1 MHFRYLPIIHILN
14 IFSTTKKLLRCWS
27 FLRVTNNKPPSF
39 LVSSL
44 NLPRHLTNSCFSLSI
59 YFVIRLLKVEI
70 YRQKKK
76 RQFESAHFF
85 LFFISFQIYLVNINS
100 KFYPS
105 QFTRFHFTSVHSHS
119 LSFDFRLSFP
129 IWKCVLF
136 FLNVSLKSWKVS

>member
-85 LFFISFQIYLVNINS
+85 YFSFHFRSILWILIPNFIPPNS
-100 KFYPS
+100 RDS
-105 QFTRFHFTSVHSHS
+105 TSLQFTLIHCPSTFVYRFLFESVYC
-119 LSFDFRLSFP
+119 SF
-129 IWKCVLF
+129 
-136 FLNVSLKSWKVS
+136 